1 MADTGIRDMT
11 SATTSLADYAARV
24 GEEIGASNWIEV
36 DQSRIDSFAETTLDG
51 QYIHVD
57 PERAASGP
65 FGGTIAHGFL
75 TLSLLSRMSFDA
87 LPAIG
92 DAKMG
97 VNYGMN
103 SLRFLTP
110 VKSGQRVRG
119 RFLLRDIARKDE
131 NRVLITYDATVE
143 IEGAVKPALVAEWL
157 IMTIL

>member
-1 MADTGIRDMT
+1 
-11 SATTSLADYAARV
+11 
-24 GEEIGASNWIEV
+24 
-36 DQSRIDSFAETTLDG
+36 
-51 QYIHVD
+51 
-57 PERAASGP
+57 
-65 FGGTIAHGFL
+65 
-75 TLSLLSRMSFDA
+75 
-87 LPAIG
+87 
-92 DAKMG
+92 MG

-119 RFLLRDIARKDE
+119 RFLLRDIARKVE

>member
-1 MADTGIRDMT
+1 
-11 SATTSLADYAARV
+11 
-24 GEEIGASNWIEV
+24 
-36 DQSRIDSFAETTLDG
+36 
-51 QYIHVD
+51 
-57 PERAASGP
+57 
-65 FGGTIAHGFL
+65 
-75 TLSLLSRMSFDA
+75 MSFDA
-87 LPAIG
+87 LPPIG

-103 SLRFLTP
+103 SLRFLAP

>member
-1 MADTGIRDMT
+1 MT

-24 GEEIGASNWIEV
+24 GEEIGVSNWIEV

-87 LPAIG
+87 LPPIG

-103 SLRFLTP
+103 SLRFLAP

>member
-11 SATTSLADYAARV
+11 CATTSLADYAARI
-24 GEEIGASNWIEV
+24 GEEIGVSNWIEV
-36 DQSRIDSFAETTLDG
+36 DQTRINSFAETTLDD

-87 LPAIG
+87 LPTIG

-143 IEGAVKPALVAEWL
+143 IEGDVKPALVAEWL